1 MTAELIRGTTHDR
14 EGKPWH
20 PASSLCSDR
29 CSWSL
34 CTCLRGANVCELD
47 CTCPLKV
54 MHNPCPPLFI
64 AHVLRKSNTN
74 PCALI
79 FLAHVLWKVMHT
91 PLPHFSLH
99 MSEKSN
105 TSKWRQWVHV
115 RKESPGTLHRCD
127 GPHCS
132 DRCPVASSTLKIHRK
147 YLNLI
152 NSSILNSWGL
162 ELKANHKNLTNS
174 SLTAMTNCL
183 LGRAS
188 LNSWTTS
195 RTNSTTSSCVLKSF
209 SVLASFSANSFF
221 NAAHT
226 VSYELRKLLYGGV

>member
-1 MTAELIRGTTHDR
+1 M
-14 EGKPWH
+14 
-20 PASSLCSDR
+20 SSESHAQPLSPTFH
-29 CSWSL
+29 
-34 CTCLRGANVCELD
+34 CTCPPKVKHKPLCPNFP
-47 CTCPLKV
+47 CTCPL
-54 MHNPCPPLFI
+54 
-64 AHVLRKSNTN
+64 
-74 PCALI
+74 
-79 FLAHVLWKVMHT
+79 KVMHT
-91 PLPHFSLH
+91 PLPHFS
-99 MSEKSN
+99 S
-105 TSKWRQWVHV
+105 V

-188 LNSWTTS
+188 LKSWTTS